1 MGFVRVIT
9 EGAARFVRVG
19 YNDNPEGVL
28 PLEQDQLLQS
38 STVLYSGGYLPEA

>member
-9 EGAARFVRVG
+9 EGAARFIRVG
-19 YNDNPEGVL
+19 FVENPEGVL

-38 STVLYSGGYLPEA
+38 DTVLYAGGYLPEA